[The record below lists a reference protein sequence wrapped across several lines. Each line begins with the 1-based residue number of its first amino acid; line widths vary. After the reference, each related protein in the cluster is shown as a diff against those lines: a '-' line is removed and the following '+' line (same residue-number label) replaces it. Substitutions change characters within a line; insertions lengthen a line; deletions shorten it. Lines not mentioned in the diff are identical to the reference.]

1 MISIT
6 TKVSYPK
13 TADKKKAY
21 QLYLKNTKKK
31 IKAIETKGKKAEV
44 HFSNEGE
51 VITTSFKGNG
61 DLVKKIQ
68 KVMFGK

>member
-6 TKVSYPK
+6 TKVTYPK

-21 QLYLKNTKKK
+21 QLYLKNIKKK
-31 IKAIETKGKKAEV
+31 IKTIETKGKKAEV

-51 VITTSFKGNG
+51 VITTTFKGNKEV
-61 DLVKKIQ
+61 VKNIK